1 MATGI
6 ISSPGVGSGINVNQL
21 VSQLLKAQYG
31 PQQQIIKNQS
41 GQLNAEL
48 SALGMLS
55 GKVSAI
61 GTTLTALTHLT
72 PGYAASASNP
82 AVLGVSTQGGATPG
96 RYAIHVTQLAAAES
110 LASKSFSAATATV
123 GTGTLTFQFGSY
135 ASGSFVAQSGST
147 TTQVTIDSSNNTL
160 QGVAGAINQAHFG
173 VSATIINTGSGYK
186 LALTSRTG
194 TDHALNITTA
204 ASALSAFTYTGGST
218 TTGALTQ
225 TTPAANAALTLNGIS
240 ISAQGNT
247 ITNVVQGVTFNLNS
261 TGTSSVSVSTD
272 TGTAVSAVQSFVN
285 AYNQYVASFNQYD
298 SYNAKTRQA
307 GPLLGSATLL
317 TLNSQLQNGLVQN
330 ITGAP
335 ANYNTLMALGITA
348 SGNGTLKFDSGQL
361 TSALNGNYSG
371 ILTTL
376 QGVGKQLGSVV
387 SPMTG
392 INGILTAKTDTINK
406 ELTQLQ
412 TRLSTLGTQMKQQ
425 QSMLLQQY
433 STMDTLVA
441 NYKNTSAY
449 LTVQLASLLPAGY
462 SSGSSSKIGG

>member
-41 GQLNAEL
+41 GQLNARL
-48 SALGMLS
+48 SALGTLS
-55 GKVSAI
+55 GKVSSI

-72 PGYAASASNP
+72 PSYAASASNS
-82 AVLGVSTQGGATPG
+82 AVLGVSTQSGAVPG
-96 RYAIHVTQLAAAES
+96 RYAIHVTQLATAES
-110 LASKSFSAATATV
+110 LASQSFSTATATV
-123 GTGTLTFQFGSY
+123 GTGTLAFQFGSY

-147 TTQVTIDSSNNTL
+147 PTQVTIDSSNNIL

-186 LALTSRTG
+186 LALTSKTG
-194 TDHALNITTA
+194 TDNALNITTS
-204 ASALSAFTYTGGST
+204 ASALSAFTYTGAST
-218 TTGALTQ
+218 TGTLTQ
-225 TTPAANAALTLNGIS
+225 TATAANAALTLNGIS
-240 ISAQGNT
+240 ISAQSNT
-247 ITNVVQGVTFNLNS
+247 VTNPVQGVTFNLKGL
-261 TGTSSVSVSTD
+261 GTSSVNVSAD

-285 AYNQYVASFNQYD
+285 AYNQYVASVNQYA

-317 TLNSQLQNGLVQN
+317 ALNSQLQNGLVQN

-335 ANYNTLMALGITA
+335 TNYNTFMALGITA
-348 SGNGTLKFDSGQL
+348 SGDGTLKFDSSKL
-361 TSALNGNYSG
+361 TSALNSHYSG
-371 ILTTL
+371 TLAAL
-376 QGVGKQLGSVV
+376 QGAGKQLGNVV
-387 SPMTG
+387 GHMTG
-392 INGILTAKTDTINK
+392 INGILTAKTDSINK

-449 LTVQLASLLPAGY
+449 LTVQLASLLPC
-462 SSGSSSKIGG
+462 SP